1 MKYPK
6 KFKVGKKK
14 YQVDIWP
21 TIVTPPANG
30 RIFFDTG
37 VILLATHSA
46 YTGKPLSAGERDT
59 AFWHETVHA
68 ILHDMGSRKNH
79 DEAFVQG
86 MARRLEQIVRTAE
99 F

>member
-37 VILLATHSA
+37 VILLASSSA
-46 YTGKPLSAGERDT
+46 YTGRPLSEGERNT

-68 ILHDMGSRKNH
+68 ILHDMGSRKNS
-79 DEAFVQG
+79 DEAFVEG
-86 MARRLEQIVRTAE
+86 MARRLAQVVATAE